1 MKLTKEL
8 KLQYKKIF
16 RKKLIS
22 KSYALIP
29 IGIAAALFA
38 LNILNAFIA
47 FDIKKIKGDMSNYE
61 NCYFFVQDFYEVD
74 EYLMKDITE
83 VTDEEKKEGILNV
96 AGKGYAAWRESIM
109 GSDMSK
115 YDLLGIQTSSDNY
128 EIVSSGHYSYTDFS
142 EDVNEVV
149 CIKGNSKVGDIIEI
163 NGCKLKVIGIAKPEV
178 YFQGSFVIKDKL
190 NFTKMVGDIKNE
202 DSKNLYILN
211 PKNTELDTRF
221 TQTVYCFNPLDYTQE
236 QMAKMEE
243 YGKIYSFAQ
252 LEKGCPKQMSLFIG
266 IVSYVLLVAFYV
278 MYLVVMRNAIK
289 KELYIFRL
297 YDIPYNK
304 FLNRLHYNACIV
316 MFVCAYIGAL
326 FSEVISYS
334 IYLFVTLALL
344 VVAFIIVMLI
354 FKKYDAVA
362 AKKIQCERCEAIFNN
377 LSILDNIEYIYKLKN
392 IKNNVNAQRLL
403 RVIPVTPDIY
413 DLPEILDYYNTC
425 TLCFLREVAISMDE
439 VIYVDDFWKNCSRD
453 EHKRAEHIVELTESY
468 VNKDIKVDW
477 MY

>member
-47 FDIKKIKGDMSNYE
+47 FDVKKIKGNMSNYD
-61 NCYFFVQDFYEVD
+61 NCYFFVQDFYKVGEF
-74 EYLMKDITE
+74 LTKDITHI
-83 VTDEEKKEGILNV
+83 TDEERKQGIFNLANKV
-96 AGKGYAAWRESIM
+96 YPSWRESIM
-109 GSDMSK
+109 GTDISK
-115 YDLLGIQTSSDNY
+115 YDLVGLQVSGKEH
-128 EIVSSGHYSYTDFS
+128 EIVSSGHFTYTNFS

-149 CIKGNSKVGDIIEI
+149 CVKGNSKIGDIIEI
-163 NGCKLKVIGIAKPEV
+163 NGCQLKVIDVVLKDI
-178 YFQGSFVIKDKL
+178 YFQGTFSGKYEL
-190 NFTKMVGDIKNE
+190 NFAKMLGYEKDT
-202 DSKNLYILN
+202 SAKNLYILH
-211 PKNTELDTRF
+211 PKNTALE
-221 TQTVYCFNPLDYTQE
+221 TQTTRAVYCFNPLDYTQE
-236 QMAKMEE
+236 EMAKMEE

-252 LEKGCPKQMSLFIG
+252 LENGCPKQMSLFIG

-316 MFVCAYIGAL
+316 MFLSAYLGAI
-326 FSEVISYS
+326 FSSVVTMMYVILVQ
-334 IYLFVTLALL
+334 ILL
-344 VVAFIIVMLI
+344 VVAFIIAILI

-362 AKKIQCERCEAIFNN
+362 VKKIQCEKCEAIFNN
-377 LSILDNIEYIYKLKN
+377 LSILDNIEYIYNLKN

-403 RVIPVTPDIY
+403 RVIPVTPNIY
-413 DLPEILDYYNTC
+413 DLPETLDYYNTC

-439 VIYVDDFWKNCSRD
+439 VIYADDFWKNCSRD